1 MEKAPVLNVWL
12 RVVTASFSGR
22 ARELRL
28 LARLPCVAVL
38 PWNRRSKH
46 HQQHFCAVKSHVDQ
60 PHIMPGKTADGA
72 AGELCRRCKENASV
86 LVVRLE
92 PLCQSVLFSERT
104 IHAKNS
110 CRQCFVRYVHT
121 KVIKRLETFR
131 VNFHTN
137 EERKVLLPLS
147 FGVSSTTL
155 LHILDLHLKTQMSK
169 TGRTGFALSV
179 VAVGDVGGTLPTE
192 GLLEEVR
199 NQYPG
204 HEYAALP
211 LHDVFRVIADDAAL
225 RDLIPKSVEGKIPN
239 NQRQLAH
246 LIDSIT
252 SATAR
257 ADVLSTLRTRLIVEH
272 AKSTA
277 CQSILW
283 GDSTT
288 TLAEKTLSETCKG
301 RGFSL
306 PWQVADGKSPFGVYF
321 HYPLRDVLKKELV
334 SYIDLAKSGL
344 ASLVHEPSSGATQ
357 ASTSSKNTTID
368 DLMKQYF
375 ESVEENFPSIVSNV
389 VRTSGKL
396 EVPAGAESD
405 PRCGLCA
412 MPVPGGRFGI
422 HGWGGYQQDSIET
435 SSVTGKN
442 ICYGCTRSLPQ
453 TVANTSSR

>member
-1 MEKAPVLNVWL
+1 
-12 RVVTASFSGR
+12 
-22 ARELRL
+22 
-28 LARLPCVAVL
+28 
-38 PWNRRSKH
+38 
-46 HQQHFCAVKSHVDQ
+46 
-60 PHIMPGKTADGA
+60 
-72 AGELCRRCKENASV
+72 
-86 LVVRLE
+86 
-92 PLCQSVLFSERT
+92 
-104 IHAKNS
+104 
-110 CRQCFVRYVHT
+110 VHT
-121 KVIKRLETFR
+121 KAIKRLETFR

-169 TGRTGFALSV
+169 TGRTGFALSI
-179 VAVGDVGGTLPTE
+179 VAIGNAEGTLPTQE
-192 GLLEEVR
+192 LLDKVR
-199 NQYPG
+199 DQYPD
-204 HEYAALP
+204 HEYAAWP
-211 LHDVFRVIADDAAL
+211 LHDVFRIIPDDAAL
-225 RDLIPKSVEGKIPN
+225 RDLVPDLVEGEDPSH
-239 NQRQLAH
+239 QAQLAR
-246 LIDSIT
+246 LINSLT

-257 ADVLSTLRTRLIVEH
+257 ADVISTLRTRLVVEH
-272 AKSTA
+272 AKATG

-288 TLAEKTLSETCKG
+288 ALAEKTLAETCKG

-306 PWQVADGKSPFGVYF
+306 PWQIADARSPFGIYF

-334 SYIDLAKSGL
+334 SYIDLAESGL
-344 ASLVHEPSSGATQ
+344 ASLVHEPSPGATQ

-396 EVPAGAESD
+396 EVPSGAD
-405 PRCGLCA
+405 LDTCCGLCG

-422 HGWGGYQQDSIET
+422 HGWGGYQQDDVET
-435 SSVTGKN
+435 STTAGKN

-453 TVANTSSR
+453 PTTTKSGQ

>member
-1 MEKAPVLNVWL
+1 M
-12 RVVTASFSGR
+12 
-22 ARELRL
+22 
-28 LARLPCVAVL
+28 
-38 PWNRRSKH
+38 
-46 HQQHFCAVKSHVDQ
+46 
-60 PHIMPGKTADGA
+60 
-72 AGELCRRCKENASV
+72 
-86 LVVRLE
+86 
-92 PLCQSVLFSERT
+92 
-104 IHAKNS
+104 HAEIS
-110 CRQCFVRYVHT
+110 CRDCFARYVHT
-121 KVIKRLETFR
+121 KAIKRLETFR

-137 EERKVLLPLS
+137 QERKVLLPLS

-155 LHILDLHLKTQMSK
+155 LRVLDLHLKTQMSK
-169 TGRTGFALSV
+169 TGRTGFALSI
-179 VAVGDVGGTLPTE
+179 VAIGNVEQTLPVE
-192 GLLEEVR
+192 NLLDNVR

-211 LHDVFRVIADDAAL
+211 LHHVLRVIPDDAVL
-225 RDLIPKSVEGKIPN
+225 RHLIPDSDQGGEVN
-239 NQRQLAH
+239 NQIQLAG
-246 LIDSIT
+246 LINSLT

-272 AKSTA
+272 AKSTG

-288 TLAEKTLSETCKG
+288 ALAEKTLAETCKG

-334 SYIDLAKSGL
+334 SYVGLAEFGL

-375 ESVEENFPSIVSNV
+375 ESVEESFPSIVSNV

-396 EVPAGAESD
+396 EVPTGAESD
-405 PRCGLCA
+405 PRCGLCD
-412 MPVPGGRFGI
+412 MPVSGGRFGI
-422 HGWGGYQQDSIET
+422 HGWGGYQQDGT
-435 SSVTGKN
+435 QSSAVAGKN
-442 ICYGCTRSLPQ
+442 VCYGCTRSLPQ
-453 TVANTSSR
+453 PTPTTRNH